1 MAHIRLY
8 SITPDGKQ
16 AILALIEPGEL
27 FGEPALVGSDAREE
41 FAPAVGT
48 SRVVAIPRDAMELK
62 ESSNFSTGERINV
75 SRPCETYFAV
85 KSAPVLR
92 CD

>member
-41 FAPAVGT
+41 FAQSVGT
-48 SRVVAIPRDAMELK
+48 SRSWRLRVMRWN
-62 ESSNFSTGERINV
+62 S
-75 SRPCETYFAV
+75 
-85 KSAPVLR
+85 KSHRTSQQASG
-92 CD
+92 